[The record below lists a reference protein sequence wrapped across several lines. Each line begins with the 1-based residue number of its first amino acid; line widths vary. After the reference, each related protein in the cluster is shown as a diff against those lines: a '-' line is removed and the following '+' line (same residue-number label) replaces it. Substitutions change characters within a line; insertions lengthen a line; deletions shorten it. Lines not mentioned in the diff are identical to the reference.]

1 MKRILSVLLTLVMV
15 TACLAPAA
23 SAARDISVKVNGKE
37 VVWTDARPYID
48 KNDRTMVPLRAVAD
62 AMGLDVAWDGAK
74 RIASFSQSG
83 VAYEGR
89 CPWTNTIQFPIGS
102 RTATGIAAANWV
114 NSEPDIDYTTVKMDT
129 AAVIRNDRT
138 YAPIRYL
145 AEYFDCTVKWDNA
158 TRTVLITGDLPS
170 SKVNYVSPSSV
181 SKNYLKGTWE
191 VATWRWTQ
199 SSREQMGMIQ
209 SSGYLVFQPGGKMA
223 YQCWDVCHEG
233 TYRINTKSTGQSY
246 AVCSLENGWNLTLDL
261 TIYDGKVGI
270 LTAKGMPKVTCGS
283 ADGVYYTTTDW
294 ELTYWSSS
302 TTIGVDPWLQ

>member
-15 TACLAPAA
+15 TACLAPTA
-23 SAARDISVKVNGKE
+23 SAAKDISVKVNGKE

-48 KNDRTMVPLRAVAD
+48 QNNRTLVPLRAVAD

-170 SKVNYVSPSSV
+170 AKVNYVSPSSV

-199 SSREQMGMIQ
+199 SSREQMGM
-209 SSGYLVFQPGGKMA
+209 V
-223 YQCWDVCHEG
+223 
-233 TYRINTKSTGQSY
+233 
-246 AVCSLENGWNLTLDL
+246 
-261 TIYDGKVGI
+261 
-270 LTAKGMPKVTCGS
+270 
-283 ADGVYYTTTDW
+283 
-294 ELTYWSSS
+294 
-302 TTIGVDPWLQ
+302 